1 MLEIKNAKKT
11 FNRGRIKAINN
22 TSLSL
27 EDTGLVALLGP
38 SGCGK
43 TTLLNSIGG
52 LDKLNKGSIYINGKK
67 INSKITYKKDKLRNI
82 NIGYIFQDYK
92 LIENLT
98 VYDNVAIVLK
108 MLGIKDKKEIKT
120 RVEYALDKVGM
131 LRYIRRPASMLSGGE
146 RQRVAIARAIVKDP
160 TIILADEPTGNLDSK
175 NSLEIMKIIK
185 SISEDRLVILVTHE
199 TNLAKFYADRIIE
212 ITDGTVTKDYIN
224 DDENELDYRI
234 DNNIY
239 LKDFDDEY
247 KVKNEIVDLNIYSN
261 KNSKLKLDIVVS
273 NGNIYIRS
281 NTEDK
286 IEVVDPESNIELIND
301 HYKTIS
307 TSEKNKYK
315 FEFNKIN
322 KKKYSSILN
331 PITLLIQGFIKVF
344 DYSFIKK
351 MLLLG
356 FLLSGMF
363 LLYAVSSIS
372 ATIKIDDRKF
382 VTTNKEYLLVN
393 TGKIKIDDYLSY
405 EKTENI
411 DYIMPTNSKI
421 NMNVEINDYYQTS
434 KVSLKIS
441 GSLSD
446 INMINKDNLIY
457 GNMPEN
463 NNEIVIDKFVIDN
476 LFNDLDNT
484 AKMSGITKTKDM
496 LGRIVYL
503 NDLIKF
509 KIVGITDNNEPCIYT
524 SKDMFITILSN
535 KVSDDSFN
543 SYYHSVDD
551 ENIDTT
557 AYKDYNLYK
566 DKIEIKKGNYPQND
580 FEVIINISN
589 QENIKLNTEIKDTI
603 NKKKLKVVGYYDSK
617 YNYNYYFVNPN
628 MIKYNL
634 IEKSKNITIKPQ
646 NKDIV
651 LTNFK
656 EKGLNIE
663 DTYEKSRNKYLS
675 EMKETRKNTFLVSGI
690 ILAISL
696 IEVFLMIR
704 SSFLSRIKEVGI
716 YRAIGVKKIDIYK
729 MFFGEIFAIT
739 TIASVPGIILMSY
752 ILKVLTSISYIKDSF
767 IINPFIILVTIIFIY
782 IFNLI
787 IGLLP
792 VYKTIRKTPANILSR
807 HDLD

>member
-543 SYYHSVDD
+543 SNYHSVDD

-603 NKKKLKVVGYYDSK
+603 NNKKLK
-617 YNYNYYFVNPN
+617 
-628 MIKYNL
+628 
-634 IEKSKNITIKPQ
+634 
-646 NKDIV
+646 
-651 LTNFK
+651 
-656 EKGLNIE
+656 
-663 DTYEKSRNKYLS
+663 
-675 EMKETRKNTFLVSGI
+675 
-690 ILAISL
+690 
-696 IEVFLMIR
+696 
-704 SSFLSRIKEVGI
+704 
-716 YRAIGVKKIDIYK
+716 
-729 MFFGEIFAIT
+729 GE
-739 TIASVPGIILMSY
+739 
-752 ILKVLTSISYIKDSF
+752 
-767 IINPFIILVTIIFIY
+767 
-782 IFNLI
+782 
-787 IGLLP
+787 
-792 VYKTIRKTPANILSR
+792 
-807 HDLD
+807 

>member
-199 TNLAKFYADRIIE
+199 INLAKFYADRIIE

-543 SYYHSVDD
+543 SNYHSVDD

-603 NKKKLKVVGYYDSK
+603 NNKKLKVV
-617 YNYNYYFVNPN
+617 
-628 MIKYNL
+628 
-634 IEKSKNITIKPQ
+634 
-646 NKDIV
+646 
-651 LTNFK
+651 
-656 EKGLNIE
+656 
-663 DTYEKSRNKYLS
+663 
-675 EMKETRKNTFLVSGI
+675 
-690 ILAISL
+690 
-696 IEVFLMIR
+696 
-704 SSFLSRIKEVGI
+704 
-716 YRAIGVKKIDIYK
+716 
-729 MFFGEIFAIT
+729 
-739 TIASVPGIILMSY
+739 
-752 ILKVLTSISYIKDSF
+752 
-767 IINPFIILVTIIFIY
+767 
-782 IFNLI
+782 
-787 IGLLP
+787 
-792 VYKTIRKTPANILSR
+792 
-807 HDLD
+807 